1 MPMTRTP
8 SNRIELKADTG
19 SSGGTPTPLQED
31 KNGQAVVNSG
41 AGTARKPTKSS
52 GMYLVDAAGNKI
64 EATIGKER
72 FEFVKDDSVPATGGN
87 TKPTTPPGDTKS
99 GGTTPEQAAD
109 AINKAA
115 ETGVYIS
122 PETTTKD
129 SGIGAMLGQS
139 NGEGLTH
146 SWDKEAKQY
155 ADKLYQQG
163 KVEAESEYSVKA
175 SELKTEA
182 QTSQEDLEMQKYTN
196 AQTAD
201 KLGWTGGYILDQQR
215 QMSVLKAGIQAQ
227 LFNTQEL
234 NRLGLESSLAAARL
248 NADLKNQELAHQYYQ
263 DAITNA
269 INTANV
275 TGYYLSPEASD
286 YLTQQRA
293 AEQIMAT
300 SDPNSAE
307 YAKAQ
312 NVINYVDNYFSEN
325 GLTKQGTKTL
335 ALISHELQQ
344 DQFEL
349 EKKQLEI
356 SYIMASKQS
365 TEYTEGK
372 AGLYYD
378 ESGNTA
384 FAGTS
389 EDDPIGSGPDL
400 INFSS
405 IEPTELERICNLNS
419 EGKNSSFYE
428 QCVTYKLEE
437 IAKLYNNFL
446 STQGLS
452 ASEDSWKTFQENP
465 TNKALIDN
473 FNAIKN
479 INITAFDK
487 ETILNGTAIP
497 TSNFTL
503 DSSLNM
509 TFTPK
514 ENQKNDG
521 DDGEDKEENKTLTD
535 KILTT
540 KDDVSSSV
548 TYDEILNTEEGSHDY
563 TSHVTYK
570 VQDSAINGKGID
582 DDFDVNIYWDGKET
596 KNYDLDVDW
605 EYGSGWSRFWAS
617 NNFGDDHEI
626 GGVKGKDAWN
636 KAQSY
641 LTSTYGKQSKDN
653 FVIYGGYLWYYNA
666 KLNKWGYVQ
675 NNAGGGK
682 LLDDLKEAAS
692 GSRPARWQ

>member
-1 MPMTRTP
+1 MAMTRTP
-8 SNRIELKADTG
+8 SNRLELKADTG
-19 SSGGTPTPLQED
+19 GSGGAPTPVQED
-31 KNGQAVVNSG
+31 KNGQAVINSG
-41 AGTARKPTKSS
+41 AGTARKPNPSTA
-52 GMYLVDAAGNKI
+52 MYMVDAAGNKI
-64 EATIGKER
+64 EATIGKGR
-72 FEFVKDDSVPATGGN
+72 FEIVKDDSVTTTGTN
-87 TKPTTPPGDTKS
+87 NQNQTPPGDTKS
-99 GGTTPEQAAD
+99 GGTTPVQTQPSQ
-109 AINKAA
+109 
-115 ETGVYIS
+115 ETTV
-122 PETTTKD
+122 ETIKETTKD

-139 NGEGLTH
+139 SGEGLTH

-163 KVEAESEYSVKA
+163 KAEAESEYSVKA

-263 DAITNA
+263 DAVTNA

-389 EDDPIGSGPDL
+389 ENDPIGSGPDL

-419 EGKNSSFYE
+419 EGKNASFYE

-437 IAKLYNNFL
+437 ISKLYNNFL
-446 STQGLS
+446 STQGLT

-503 DSSLNM
+503 DSSLNI
-509 TFTPK
+509 TFTPEDK
-514 ENQKNDG
+514 QNTGGNDG
-521 DDGEDKEENKTLTD
+521 GSGGEKELSLTD
-535 KILTT
+535 KIIST
-540 KDDVSSSV
+540 KDNLSTSV
-548 TYDEILNTEEGSHDY
+548 TYDDILNTEEGSHDY
-563 TSHVTYK
+563 MSHVTYS
-570 VQDSAINGKGID
+570 VQEGAMRGSGID

-596 KNYDLDVDW
+596 KNYDIDVDW
-605 EYGSGWSRFWAS
+605 EYGSGWNRFWAA
-617 NNFGDDHEI
+617 NNFGKDHEI
-626 GGVKGKDAWN
+626 GGVKGADAWN

-653 FVIYGGYLWYYNA
+653 FVIYGGYLWYYNSG
-666 KLNKWGYVQ
+666 LNKWGYVQ
-675 NNAGGGK
+675 NGAGGKK
-682 LLDDLKEAAS
+682 LLADLKEAAS
-692 GSRPARWQ
+692 GSRPERWQ

>member
-52 GMYLVDAAGNKI
+52 GMYLVDEAGNKI
-64 EATIGKER
+64 PAKIGKER

-87 TKPTTPPGDTKS
+87 TKPSTPPGDAKS
-99 GGTTPEQAAD
+99 GGTTPVQ
-109 AINKAA
+109 
-115 ETGVYIS
+115 TQPS
-122 PETTTKD
+122 QETTVETAQKTVKD

-139 NGEGLTH
+139 SGEGLTH

-163 KVEAESEYSVKA
+163 KAEAESEYSVKA

-182 QTSQEDLEMQKYTN
+182 QTSQEDLEMQRYTN

-514 ENQKNDG
+514 ENQKIDG
-521 DDGEDKEENKTLTD
+521 DDGEGKGKEENKTLTD

-582 DDFDVNIYWDGKET
+582 DDFDVNIYWDGKKT

-605 EYGSGWSRFWAS
+605 KYGSGWSRFWAS

>member
-1 MPMTRTP
+1 MGLTRTP
-8 SNRIELKADTG
+8 SNRISIRTDVGFGKPL
-19 SSGGTPTPLQED
+19 TPVTIQED
-31 KNGQAVVNSG
+31 KNGQDVVNSG
-41 AGTARKPTKSS
+41 AGTARKPNPETA
-52 GMYLVDAAGNKI
+52 MYMVDAAGNKI
-64 EATIGKER
+64 EATIGKGR
-72 FEFVKDDSVPATGGN
+72 FETVKKESAPATGTTN
-87 TKPTTPPGDTKS
+87 KSETPPGDTQS
-99 GGTTPEQAAD
+99 GDTTSGQTYTTNKTNTGTT
-109 AINKAA
+109 K
-115 ETGVYIS
+115 ETV
-122 PETTTKD
+122 KD

-139 NGEGLTH
+139 SSEGLMH

-163 KVEAESEYSVKA
+163 KAEAESEYSVKA

-201 KLGWTGGYILDQQR
+201 KLGWTGGYVLDQQR

-263 DAITNA
+263 DAVTNA

-286 YLTQQRA
+286 YLVQQRA

-312 NVINYVDNYFSEN
+312 NVYNFVENYFSGEN

-335 ALISHELQQ
+335 ALMSHELQQ
-344 DQFEL
+344 EQFAL

-378 ESGNTA
+378 ASGNTA

-389 EDDPIGSGPDL
+389 ENDNIGSGPDL
-400 INFSS
+400 INFSN
-405 IEPTELERICNLNS
+405 ITKEELERICNLNPD
-419 EGKNSSFYE
+419 GKNSSFYE

-446 STQGLS
+446 STQKLT
-452 ASEDSWKTFQENP
+452 ASEESWKKFQENP

-479 INITAFDK
+479 IKIKAFDK
-487 ETILNGTAIP
+487 ETVLKGTAIP
-497 TSNFTL
+497 TNNFTL
-503 DSSLNM
+503 DSNLNI
-509 TFTPK
+509 TFTPVD
-514 ENQKNDG
+514 NQQLGGNNPPEVDTELQNKLDQVDN
-521 DDGEDKEENKTLTD
+521 NKTLTD
-535 KILTT
+535 AEKELKKQEII
-540 KDDVSSSV
+540 DDYNKQSVATGLGIAREGFGADDMDNNYGDRNPGNNMSIRINGTRYNVQTGKKVIADSATYKALEAVSSTVGAVVSYKGALYV
-548 TYDEILNTEEGSHDY
+548 RDNTTWYIIEKRPNGDGNWFRNHWQELSDEIGFTPSNRT
-563 TSHVTYK
+563 T
-570 VQDSAINGKGID
+570 
-582 DDFDVNIYWDGKET
+582 
-596 KNYDLDVDW
+596 DL
-605 EYGSGWSRFWAS
+605 E
-617 NNFGDDHEI
+617 
-626 GGVKGKDAWN
+626 
-636 KAQSY
+636 
-641 LTSTYGKQSKDN
+641 
-653 FVIYGGYLWYYNA
+653 
-666 KLNKWGYVQ
+666 
-675 NNAGGGK
+675 
-682 LLDDLKEAAS
+682 
-692 GSRPARWQ
+692 

>member
-1 MPMTRTP
+1 MSLTRTP
-8 SNRIELKADTG
+8 SNRISIKTDVGFGKPL
-19 SSGGTPTPLQED
+19 TPVTIQED
-31 KNGQAVVNSG
+31 KNGQDVVNSG
-41 AGTARKPTKSS
+41 AGTARKPNPETA
-52 GMYLVDAAGNKI
+52 MYMVDAAGNKI
-64 EATIGKER
+64 EATIGKGR
-72 FEFVKDDSVPATGGN
+72 FETIKKESAPATGTTN
-87 TKPTTPPGDTKS
+87 KSETPPGDTQS
-99 GGTTPEQAAD
+99 GGTTSGQTYTT
-109 AINKAA
+109 NKTNTGTTK
-115 ETGVYIS
+115 ETV
-122 PETTTKD
+122 KD

-139 NGEGLTH
+139 SGEGLTH

-163 KVEAESEYSVKA
+163 KAEAESEYSVKA

-263 DAITNA
+263 DAVTNA

-300 SDPNSAE
+300 SNPNSAE

-325 GLTKQGTKTL
+325 GLSKQGVKTL
-335 ALISHELQQ
+335 ALMSHELQQ

-378 ESGNTA
+378 ASGNTA

-389 EDDPIGSGPDL
+389 GNDNIGSGPDL

-405 IEPTELERICNLNS
+405 IEPTELERICNLNPD
-419 EGKNSSFYE
+419 GKNASFYE

-446 STQGLS
+446 STQKLT
-452 ASEDSWKTFQENP
+452 ASEESWKKFQENP

-479 INITAFDK
+479 IKIKTFDK
-487 ETILNGTAIP
+487 ETVLKGTAIP
-497 TSNFTL
+497 TGNFTL
-503 DSSLNM
+503 DSSLNV
-509 TFTPK
+509 TFTK
-514 ENQKNDG
+514 ASKQEGNDV
-521 DDGEDKEENKTLTD
+521 DTELQNKLDQVDNNNTLTD
-535 KILTT
+535 AEKEDKKQEII
-540 KDDVSSSV
+540 DDYNKQSVATNLGHAREGFGADDMDNNYGDRNPGNNMSIRINGTRYNVQTGKKVIADSATYKALEAVSSTVGAVVSYKGALYV
-548 TYDEILNTEEGSHDY
+548 RDNTTWYIIEKRPNGDGNWFRNHWKELSD
-563 TSHVTYK
+563 
-570 VQDSAINGKGID
+570 AIGFAPSNR
-582 DDFDVNIYWDGKET
+582 T
-596 KNYDLDVDW
+596 TDL
-605 EYGSGWSRFWAS
+605 E
-617 NNFGDDHEI
+617 
-626 GGVKGKDAWN
+626 
-636 KAQSY
+636 
-641 LTSTYGKQSKDN
+641 
-653 FVIYGGYLWYYNA
+653 
-666 KLNKWGYVQ
+666 
-675 NNAGGGK
+675 
-682 LLDDLKEAAS
+682 
-692 GSRPARWQ
+692 